1 MSGILE
7 LGTKAISM
15 SDNPLIRL
23 VGSTTISQIP
33 IDKRKS
39 LS

>member
-23 VGSTTISQIP
+23 VGAATRSQIP
-33 IDKRKS
+33 IDK
-39 LS
+39 

>member
-7 LGTKAISM
+7 LGTKAVTM

-23 VGSTTISQIP
+23 QGAATICQMS
-33 IDKRKS
+33 IDQ
-39 LS
+39 